1 MFSKKAVTSISSSG
15 QRRLWSASECQR
27 WPRVGAGLCWRRGRA
42 WPAGERLSAEAPE
55 RDPGHRRPQ
64 LKGEAGAGVLR
75 PPTRPSGLRGG
86 TALLAGTAG
95 ILLEQIPVSPG
106 CAPLPSTR
114 RGAPRL
120 LRGGPGV
127 TCARVRGRTRYG
139 WQSAEGC
146 APSPV
151 SLLPARSVLPWG
163 PPQRSPVSRRVV
175 SVLN

>member
-86 TALLAGTAG
+86 TALLAGTPE

-106 CAPLPSTR
+106 CASLPSHEAGCPAPAPR
-114 RGAPRL
+114 RSWGDMCTCPRSDPLRMAISRGLCPLARLAAASSLCAALGAP
-120 LRGGPGV
+120 
-127 TCARVRGRTRYG
+127 A
-139 WQSAEGC
+139 AI
-146 APSPV
+146 PSV
-151 SLLPARSVLPWG
+151 
-163 PPQRSPVSRRVV
+163 PPCGQRP
-175 SVLN
+175 